1 MSKKVIIGTLMAL
14 AVLTVIVS
22 ITSISFIVD
31 AIKSNELSPSPVA
44 TSTSA
49 VTTNTLSTWRYCDS
63 KPYTENGSTGSSTRR
78 QNIHHSGIWR
88 ERKAQ

>member
-49 VTTNTLSTWRYCDS
+49 VTTNTLSIWQDPRLQTLYRKWKHRQQDEET
-63 KPYTENGSTGSSTRR
+63 KYTS
-78 QNIHHSGIWR
+78 
-88 ERKAQ
+88 